1 MLVFSDALRTS
12 RAQLLA
18 AAIDEGSAGAATLKI
33 YTGPRPA
40 PGAAITD
47 QVLLVALQFTHPC
60 AQSVTGGV
68 LTLKP
73 LAEQMATA
81 SGIHAWGRIADRD
94 GDFVADLDVGP
105 PGFGADIEIP
115 ANELYEGAM
124 VRINTATF
132 TEP

>member
-1 MLVFSDALRTS
+1 MLKFSETVRTA
-12 RAQLLA
+12 RAQVLA
-18 AAIDEGSAGAATLKI
+18 TAIDTGSAGSATFKV

-40 PGAAITD
+40 PGAAITS
-47 QVLLVALQFTHPC
+47 QQLLVMLQFPTPC

-73 LAEQMATA
+73 LAEQMATSNGA
-81 SGIHAWGRIADRD
+81 PNWGRFANRD

-105 PGFGADIEIP
+105 PGSGADLEIP
-115 ANELYEGAM
+115 TDELFAGAL
-124 VRINTATF
+124 VRINTATI

>member
-40 PGAAITD
+40 PGAAITG
-47 QVLLVALQFTHPC
+47 QALLVTLQFPHPC

-73 LAEQMATA
+73 LAEQMVTA
-81 SGIHAWGRIADRD
+81 SGVQAWGRIANRD
-94 GDFVADLDVGP
+94 GDFVADLEVGP
-105 PGFGADIEIP
+105 PGLGADIEIP
-115 ANELYEGAM
+115 ATELFTGAM
-124 VRINTATF
+124 VRINSATI

>member
-33 YTGPRPA
+33 YTGPRPS
-40 PGAAITD
+40 PGAAITS
-47 QVLLVALQFTHPC
+47 QVLLVALQFPHPC

-73 LAEQMATA
+73 LAEQMVTG
-81 SGIHAWGRIADRD
+81 SGVHDWGRITNRD
-94 GDFVADLDVGP
+94 GDFVADLEVGP
-105 PGFGADIEIP
+105 PGLGAAIEIP
-115 ANELYEGAM
+115 ATELFTGAM
-124 VRINTATF
+124 VRINSATI